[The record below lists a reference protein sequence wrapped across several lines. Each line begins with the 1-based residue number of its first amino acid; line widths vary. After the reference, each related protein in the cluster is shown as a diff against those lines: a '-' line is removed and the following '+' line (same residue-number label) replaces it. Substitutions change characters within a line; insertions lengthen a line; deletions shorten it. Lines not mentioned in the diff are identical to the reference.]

1 MPNGVGKC
9 QKISH
14 IVRIRHMLKKWRRK
28 ARMTANS
35 NLNRKG
41 QEPFDVPAGH
51 VVVCVGT
58 GLRRY
63 LVRATYLN
71 HPIFKKLLVQAE
83 EEYGFNNVGPLTIP
97 CSESFFEEILRLVS
111 RSDSS
116 SSNSGRSSFST
127 FEDFQRRCRLGLKNK
142 RESFS
147 GPRPVFHPVADR
159 SVY

>member
-1 MPNGVGKC
+1 MPNGVGKS

-14 IVRIRHMLKKWRRK
+14 VVRIRHMLKKWRRK
-28 ARMTANS
+28 ADN
-35 NLNRKG
+35 NRKG
-41 QEPFDVPAGH
+41 QAPFDVPAGH

-63 LVRATYLN
+63 PVRTTYLN

-83 EEYGFNNVGPLTIP
+83 EEYGFNNAGPLTIP
-97 CSESFFEEILRLVS
+97 CSEPFFEEILRLVS
-111 RSDSS
+111 RSDS

-127 FEDFQRRCRLGLKNK
+127 FEDFQRRCRLGSKNK

-147 GPRPVFHPVADR
+147 GPQPVFQPAADR